1 MAPPLG
7 SLHPHGQ
14 AARWLREWS
23 ALLDGPLERVLEVLT
38 SSTQYAREM
47 RQNSPFAGV
56 MSDVERKHI
65 LTQFREHDLSR
76 RQRR

>member
-1 MAPPLG
+1 
-7 SLHPHGQ
+7 
-14 AARWLREWS
+14 
-23 ALLDGPLERVLEVLT
+23 
-38 SSTQYAREM
+38 M